1 MFELPNL
8 PYKYDALEPYIDA
21 KTMEIH
27 HTKHHAGYTNN
38 LNKALEGVDT
48 NNASIEEILSEI
60 DMNNKSLR
68 NNAGGYYNHKLFWD
82 TLSPQGGG
90 SPTGIVLETIK
101 KNFGSF
107 EKFKEEFTQVA
118 TGQFGSGWVW
128 LCRKQDGNLEIIATA
143 NQDNPLM
150 PGISG
155 GVPILGLDVWEHAY
169 YLKYQNKRNEY
180 VENWWSVIDW
190 NSVLEKYQ
198 N

>member
-8 PYKYDALEPYIDA
+8 PYKYNALEPYIDA

-60 DMNNKSLR
+60 DMNNKPLR
-68 NNAGGYYNHKLFWD
+68 NNAGGYYNHKLFWE
-82 TLSPQGGG
+82 TLTPQGGQA
-90 SPTGIVLETIK
+90 PQDVLAEKIQEV
-101 KNFGSF
+101 FGSF
-107 EKFKEEFTQVA
+107 EKFKEEFSHTA
-118 TGQFGSGWVW
+118 LNQFGSGWVW
-128 LCRKQDGNLEIIATA
+128 LCKKEDGGLCVVSTS

-150 PGISG
+150 PGIEG

-180 VENWWSVIDW
+180 VENWWNVVDW
-190 NSVLEKYQ
+190 GVVLQKYQ
-198 N
+198 D